1 MLRNIGANAK
11 SGAGEML
18 VVEADEYDR
27 TFHELHPE
35 IAVVTN
41 IEADHLEYFGSFEAI
56 KEAFRIFVEGVK
68 PGGVVIGCVDDP
80 AVEELLSGAPSILAA
95 QRMVRYGLSDRAD
108 LRATN
113 IVFDGRGS
121 SFEAP
126 GI

>member
-80 AVEELLSGAPSILAA
+80 AVEELLSGAPPTSAA
-95 QRMVRYGLSDRAD
+95 LPRRIAAEVGGAPLRTIRYGLSPSAD

-113 IVFDGRGS
+113 
-121 SFEAP
+121 
-126 GI
+126 